1 MDWSVILDYLLKII
15 GSIGASV
22 IITLAGV
29 LFAKLKTKI
38 KESRINSYIKE
49 AVQAAEQLY
58 PNQGKKMGKEKYAY
72 VVQQVLAKFPNLTDN
87 EYLKSLIEGAVYTLS
102 EQVKQIAKEQSKIE
116 STKTTTTNVNK
127 TNSITNNTTNTPT
140 LTSF

>member
-1 MDWSVILDYLLKII
+1 MDWSLILDYVLKIL

-38 KESRINSYIKE
+38 KESRITSYIKE

-102 EQVKQIAKEQSKIE
+102 EQVKQIAKEQSSAK
-116 STKTTTTNVNK
+116 STTSSATTT
-127 TNSITNNTTNTPT
+127 SGNTTT
-140 LTSF
+140 LSSF

>member
-58 PNQGKKMGKEKYAY
+58 PNQGTKTGTEKYKY
-72 VVQQVLAKFPNLTDN
+72 VVTQVLNKFPELTDN

>member
-1 MDWSVILDYLLKII
+1 MDWSTILDYLLKII

-102 EQVKQIAKEQSKIE
+102 EQVKQIAKEQSSAK
-116 STKTTTTNVNK
+116 STTSSATTTSAT
-127 TNSITNNTTNTPT
+127 TTSGNTTT
-140 LTSF
+140 LSSF

>member
-1 MDWSVILDYLLKII
+1 MDWSITLDYLLKII

-22 IITLAGV
+22 IVTLAGV
-29 LFAKLKTKI
+29 LFAKLKTKV

-58 PNQGKKMGKEKYAY
+58 PNEGKKMGKEKYQY
-72 VVQQVLAKFPNLTDN
+72 VVTQVLSKFPELTDN
-87 EYLKSLIEGAVYTLS
+87 EYLKSLIEGAVYALS

-116 STKTTTTNVNK
+116 STKTTTTNS
-127 TNSITNNTTNTPT
+127 TTNNTTNTPT

>member
-15 GSIGASV
+15 GSIGAS
-22 IITLAGV
+22 IIVTLAGV
-29 LFAKLKTKI
+29 LFAKFKTKI
-38 KESRINSYIKE
+38 KESRITSYIKE

-58 PNQGKKMGKEKYAY
+58 PNQGTKTGTEKYKY
-72 VVQQVLAKFPNLTDN
+72 VVTQVLNKFPELTDN
-87 EYLKSLIEGAVYTLS
+87 EYLKSLIEGAVYALS

-116 STKTTTTNVNK
+116 STKTTTTNS
-127 TNSITNNTTNTPT
+127 TTNNTTNTPT

>member
-1 MDWSVILDYLLKII
+1 MDWSLILDYVLKIL

-102 EQVKQIAKEQSKIE
+102 EQVKQIAKEQSSAK
-116 STKTTTTNVNK
+116 STTSSATTTLD
-127 TNSITNNTTNTPT
+127 NTTT
-140 LTSF
+140 LSSF